1 MNPSNIAVP
10 APVTAPVATPV
21 ASPPALAQP
30 PLATS
35 TAAATLITATA
46 NGSNHGTKVD
56 LQAVYQGL
64 VSGLLALYQPTDI
77 FQMKTGKFTRD
88 DLVTQFQIFVAAA
101 ESTKSANQAWRAS
114 VQAERELETSVRTLR
129 QGVRG
134 IAEARFGADG
144 AQLLQ
149 LGFAPAKAVKKTAAS
164 KAEAVVKS
172 KATRVARG
180 TKGKKQKLAVTGET
194 AAATATPE
202 KGVAPAP
209 GVTPAAPASGSTAAP
224 AVPVVTS
231 AAPAVTAAS
240 GASAPRPVSG
250 P

>member
-1 MNPSNIAVP
+1 MITTNIAVP
-10 APVTAPVATPV
+10 APVTPPVATPV
-21 ASPPALAQP
+21 ASTPAPAPPQP
-30 PLATS
+30 AAG
-35 TAAATLITATA
+35 TAPSQLITTTA

-64 VSGLLALYQPTDI
+64 VSGLLALYQSTDT
-77 FQMKTGKFTRD
+77 FQMKTGTYTRD
-88 DLVTQFQIFVAAA
+88 ELVTQFQGFVGAA
-101 ESTKSANQAWRAS
+101 ENTKSTNQAWRAS
-114 VQAERELETSVRTLR
+114 VQIERELEASVRTLR

-134 IAEARFGADG
+134 IAQARFGADG
-144 AQLLQ
+144 AQLMQ

-194 AAATATPE
+194 AAAAATAE
-202 KGVAPAP
+202 KGATLAPIAAPAP
-209 GVTPAAPASGSTAAP
+209 AAGSTAAP

-231 AAPAVTAAS
+231 TAPGVTAAS
-240 GASAPRPVSG
+240 GTSAPHPVNG
-250 P
+250 Q